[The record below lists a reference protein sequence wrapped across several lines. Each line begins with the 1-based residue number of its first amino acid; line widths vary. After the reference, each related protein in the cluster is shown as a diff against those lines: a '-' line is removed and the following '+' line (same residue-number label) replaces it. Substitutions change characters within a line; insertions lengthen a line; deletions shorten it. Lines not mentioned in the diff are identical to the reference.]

1 MTAAGFLLVTVVM
14 GVLLAG
20 TGIAIARMRRG
31 ESSVPVRWRSDAAS
45 GRPDGTG
52 IGPVVAAFGLV
63 AVLVAVSLAIA
74 DPLTVALLAGPM
86 LVVAYLMWGI
96 YVLGRSRG
104 LPKAHSVGLSTWII
118 GIVLIGLIAVQLL
131 VG

>member
-1 MTAAGFLLVTVVM
+1 MTAAGFLVVTVVM
-14 GVLLAG
+14 GILLAG

-31 ESSVPVRWRSDAAS
+31 ESYVPVRRRSGAAS

-52 IGPVVAAFGLV
+52 VGPVVVVFGAVVGLV
-63 AVLVAVSLAIA
+63 AVGLAVA
-74 DPLTVALLAGPM
+74 DPLTVTLLAGPT

-96 YVLGRSRG
+96 YALARSRG
-104 LPKAHSVGLSTWII
+104 LPKAHSVGLSTWMI

-131 VG
+131 IG